1 MKNRIKKDSLI
12 ARKSGEKEKALA
24 LNTLIAEIERSKP
37 EIINGEKVWT
47 DAQCISAIKKTIDGN
62 IQCDNEFE
70 NQFLTPYLPTLMTTE
85 ELTSLIQN
93 HIIEMKYSGM
103 KDMGKV
109 MEFLKQFTGQYD
121 GKEASGI
128 VKNKLV

>member
-1 MKNRIKKDSLI
+1 MKNRIKKDSLL
-12 ARKSGEKEKALA
+12 ARKAGEKEKVLA

-37 EIINGEKVWT
+37 EIINGEKVWSDT
-47 DAQCISAIKKTIDGN
+47 QCISAIKKTIDGN
-62 IQCDNEFE
+62 ELCGNYTENEI
-70 NQFLTPYLPTLMTTE
+70 LSIYLPKMMTTE

-109 MEFLKQFTGQYD
+109 MDFLKQFTGQYD

-128 VKNKLV
+128 VKNELA